1 MVVNVLDPHFE
12 AIKAATPQWM
22 LSTRKPSKCFH
33 GNSCPFRQKSTC
45 EVRHQC
51 RVRRPDAKSVL
62 IPSIDVQ
69 YIYLTS
75 STLNSRHS
83 HPLTV
88 AKSVLSKNVFISCH
102 IKETYYCKFHAAAPR
117 GKPISWSSRFTVHL
131 VPLLQETVWK
141 LRSLLLCVWAVIS
154 PDLWQGN
161 RCFWLVLPN
170 RSEITM
176 QCFQF
181 MLQWKIS
188 VASLVTGHY
197 PAAILTAQSYCAQKF
212 NGICNITKFSRC
224 ATWKESAAEYIC
236 QKTET
241 TTYHR
246 W

>member
-83 HPLTV
+83 ILKLLPKVYSAKMSSYPVTLKRPITV
-88 AKSVLSKNVFISCH
+88 NKGLGPNPDSLPPKARFGH
-102 IKETYYCKFHAAAPR
+102 QTAR
-117 GKPISWSSRFTVHL
+117 SWSGIEECVSTAPESSNGLLHTTSAGPCHCTWRCEAFMQLLREENPFHEAPDSQFTWCRCSKRQFGNCVVYCFVSEL
-131 VPLLQETVWK
+131 SFLLIYG
-141 LRSLLLCVWAVIS
+141 R
-154 PDLWQGN
+154 
-161 RCFWLVLPN
+161 
-170 RSEITM
+170 
-176 QCFQF
+176 
-181 MLQWKIS
+181 
-188 VASLVTGHY
+188 
-197 PAAILTAQSYCAQKF
+197 AIDAF
-212 NGICNITKFSRC
+212 D
-224 ATWKESAAEYIC
+224 
-236 QKTET
+236 
-241 TTYHR
+241 
-246 W
+246 